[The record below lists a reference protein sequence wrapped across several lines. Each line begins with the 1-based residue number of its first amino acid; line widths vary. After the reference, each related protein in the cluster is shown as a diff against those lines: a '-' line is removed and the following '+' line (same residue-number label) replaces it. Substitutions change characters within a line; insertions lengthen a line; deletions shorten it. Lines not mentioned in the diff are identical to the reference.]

1 MKRLIWV
8 NRGILIFLWA
18 GLFLFGVAGCKKSSD
33 SDTPASASVPV
44 LSTTAPTGITSTTV
58 SGGGT
63 ITSDGGASVSA
74 HGVCWSTSQDPAVAG
89 NKTSD
94 GAGTG
99 SFTSNLQG
107 LSPAT
112 PYYVRAYAT
121 NSAGTGYGNTLI
133 FTTLAVDPGSIVDF
147 DGNVYHPVTIG
158 TQVWLVEPLK
168 ATHYRNGD
176 PITHTKDK
184 WQLKNQSTD
193 GQYWNYSNNDSLG
206 KIFGRLYNYYAVVDP
221 RFIAPLGWHVASD
234 SDWATLA
241 SYLGA
246 DSIVGGKLK
255 EAGTAHWFS
264 PNTGATNSSGF
275 TALPG
280 GAWNPLTGVFGFIG
294 QAGSFWTS
302 TATGTYYAMGRS
314 LWYNNGAIYRGESNK
329 VMGWTVRCIK
339 GN

>member
-255 EAGTAHWFS
+255 EAPIPEQPTQVVLPPCREAHGTRLPEYS
-264 PNTGATNSSGF
+264 GSS
-275 TALPG
+275 ARQDHS
-280 GAWNPLTGVFGFIG
+280 G
-294 QAGSFWTS
+294 QAPPPGHTMRWAAASGT
-302 TATGTYYAMGRS
+302 TMGPYTGEKATR
-314 LWYNNGAIYRGESNK
+314 
-329 VMGWTVRCIK
+329 
-339 GN
+339 